1 MNGKATIKR
10 IKQIEDTDIMTHD
23 KARMV
28 LLKLIEPGSITQKIP
43 FYVQFDN
50 NNNVCTKLTHII
62 ENTPILQTRFCN
74 NKAISDVSVVIKNEN
89 EEYFPPIV
97 V

>member
-10 IKQIEDTDIMTHD
+10 IKYIEDTDIMTHD

-43 FYVQFDN
+43 FYV
-50 NNNVCTKLTHII
+50 
-62 ENTPILQTRFCN
+62 
-74 NKAISDVSVVIKNEN
+74 
-89 EEYFPPIV
+89 
-97 V
+97 